1 MSSIEILGIT
11 AAILTTISFLPQTIK
26 TIKTKNT
33 KDLSLSMYSILFVG
47 IALWFVYG
55 YLIGDL
61 PIMLANGVTLVLS
74 GAILVLKI
82 KYK

>member
-1 MSSIEILGIT
+1 
-11 AAILTTISFLPQTIK
+11 
-26 TIKTKNT
+26 
-33 KDLSLSMYSILFVG
+33 MYSILFVG